1 MRINR
6 IVFFAWFAPLLF
18 MVVAFYVLFN
28 SQAPFVAKVIFT
40 AVPVLIWLLGGLA
53 IYREY
58 HEQEKERRKE
68 NEILEEARHILN
80 GSRNPA
86 GKGHYEKRHD

>member
-1 MRINR
+1 MKINR
-6 IVFFAWFAPLLF
+6 IIFFAWFAPLLF

-28 SQAPFVAKVIFT
+28 SQAPLAAKVVFT

-58 HEQEKERRKE
+58 HEQEKERRQE
-68 NEILEEARHILN
+68 NEILEEAKRILN
-80 GSRNPA
+80 GSRDPA
-86 GKGHYEKRHD
+86 GKGHYEKRRD